1 MASKT
6 ISTIEAGLG
15 HDSGALQAIY
25 KEIEGYSYVI
35 KALDKDVGRL
45 RRLHHLNLTTKKY
58 LWEYVQ
64 VKQLRR
70 KAVETRRRLNLAIK
84 DHHYLNRYLFY
95 LAVVAYNKRLEG
107 IVKGGVTLRSSAQ
120 ISPEYREYSKIQTKV
135 NKTKANLQD
144 LQTEKEKIEQVREYL
159 LNAVNERLQ
168 QITTEEARLTQRLDR
183 LLENLNQDKYR
194 EYRKVD
200 AAFPKWQYYFNRLVD
215 RQSHLYRSTYGIG
228 GPIILCL

>member
-84 DHHYLNRYLFY
+84 DHHYLNSGTYLC
-95 LAVVAYNKRLEG
+95 N
-107 IVKGGVTLRSSAQ
+107 
-120 ISPEYREYSKIQTKV
+120 P
-135 NKTKANLQD
+135 
-144 LQTEKEKIEQVREYL
+144 
-159 LNAVNERLQ
+159 
-168 QITTEEARLTQRLDR
+168 
-183 LLENLNQDKYR
+183 
-194 EYRKVD
+194 
-200 AAFPKWQYYFNRLVD
+200 YFWLSTPV
-215 RQSHLYRSTYGIG
+215 QSHLREDF
-228 GPIILCL
+228 L